1 MMTLPD
7 DVFFDLL
14 RSVFGHIKTPF
25 NKQNLLTDLWAFFSR
40 EDIQRNLASYIDE
53 ADAQVIAAVA
63 VLGNPTA
70 GDLEGF
76 FAGEEDLSDQL
87 LNLEERFIL
96 YRFRDGA
103 DLRLA
108 LNPALAPVLRPA
120 RGKVFPSFPLREDAV
135 EGAAGDVAES
145 AGGNVAEGRSP
156 GAPESGWGDR
166 IFAALFSFFLEEGGS
181 LGAGGRRRKKVMDTG
196 NRIFP
201 GIDLDAALR
210 CFLCLGLIRRPAG
223 SGGEA
228 LSPVDQALGDFRDLD
243 RHSRLVYWAAG
254 LVEAE
259 NGAGNG
265 AGGSGEAIPPQLLRG
280 RIRYLTRLISGI
292 GGFLREG
299 RVYPVKTL
307 GRFLFVLGWEGPPPG
322 SNPPAVEALCG
333 AMVQAGLLCQA
344 PQGYYLPPEPAK
356 GRTVPVLTMDAPF
369 FCLVYPGIDFAD
381 VLALASFTV
390 VRETG
395 AVFRFE
401 LTRESCLRGFERGIG
416 AAEMGE
422 LLVRLSGDRVE
433 PAVLWTLGDW
443 EKRSREVA
451 LFEGTVLVLSPERR
465 YLAETEALSA
475 LIRRELV
482 PGFYWLRPGAR
493 VEEALRKA
501 GVEVFLHS
509 PGPEGEDSPAR
520 AEAGGKDPVR
530 GHRLFPSLGGRP
542 PSAVDDGK
550 GLDAPGQDS
559 TADRDALDPETSS
572 PETTDRDTGDQDTGD
587 RDAGQDMNRDAETL
601 KIRFREA
608 LADRS
613 LSAPERQ
620 ELAAR
625 IERRLVLTES
635 QLSADSVRAEKL
647 EARGLDYVGKA
658 SIARQAISTHSLLE
672 VVWSSP
678 EEGGREQRI
687 LAFPL
692 ALEKSGGES
701 ILVVEDSRGDSQ
713 PSSRGAGNTPRNSGT
728 AVRISGNTIR
738 ISLGKISLLR
748 RIKKSVFEV

>member
-1 MMTLPD
+1 MEVIFHSQDQWKSAMMTLPD

-40 EDIQRNLASYIDE
+40 EDIQQNMAAYLDE
-53 ADAQVIAAVA
+53 ADAQVIAAVT

-70 GDLEGF
+70 GDLERF
-76 FAGEEDLSDQL
+76 FAGDEGLSALL

-108 LNPALAPVLRPA
+108 LNPALAPVIRPLM
-120 RGKVFPSFPLREDAV
+120 GEVFPSFPLREDA
-135 EGAAGDVAES
+135 AADVAD
-145 AGGNVAEGRSP
+145 AAEGRP
-156 GAPESGWGDR
+156 PAAPESGWGDR
-166 IFAALFSFFLEEGGS
+166 IFAALLSFFLEEGGG
-181 LGAGGRRRKKVMDTG
+181 LDGGGRRRKKILDAG
-196 NRIFP
+196 KRIFP
-201 GIDLDAALR
+201 GIDLDAAFR
-210 CFLCLGLIRRPAG
+210 CFLCLGLIRGPAD
-223 SGGEA
+223 SGGEGI
-228 LSPVDQALGDFRDLD
+228 SPADQALGAFRDLG
-243 RHSRLVYWAAG
+243 RQGRLVYWAAG
-254 LVEAE
+254 LIEVEA
-259 NGAGNG
+259 
-265 AGGSGEAIPPQLLRG
+265 GSGEASPLLRG
-280 RIRYLTRLISGI
+280 RIRCLARLINGI
-292 GGFLREG
+292 LGFLKEG

-307 GRFLFVLGWEGPPPG
+307 GRLLFVLEREDPSSG
-322 SNPPAVEALCG
+322 SSPPAVEVFCE
-333 AMVQAGLLCQA
+333 AMVRAGLLRRL
-344 PQGYYLPPEPAK
+344 PQGCCLLPEPSG

-381 VLALASFTV
+381 ILALASFTV

-422 LLVRLSGDRVE
+422 LLVRLSGGRVE

-451 LFEGTVLVLSPERR
+451 LFEGTLLVLSPERR
-465 YLAETEALSA
+465 YLAETETLSV
-475 LIRRELV
+475 LIRRELA
-482 PGFYWLRPGAR
+482 PGFYWLFPGAR

-509 PGPEGEDSPAR
+509 PGSEGEDFPDRAAR
-520 AEAGGKDPVR
+520 AGEKGLSRGHKFFPSLEREGPVFAAADAGKDPVA
-530 GHRLFPSLGGRP
+530 G
-542 PSAVDDGK
+542 
-550 GLDAPGQDS
+550 GLDTGGLD
-559 TADRDALDPETSS
+559 TAG
-572 PETTDRDTGDQDTGD
+572 GDL
-587 RDAGQDMNRDAETL
+587 NRGAEVL
-601 KIRFREA
+601 KARFRQA
-608 LADRS
+608 LEGRS
-613 LSAPERQ
+613 LSASERK

-635 QLSADSVRAEKL
+635 QLSADSMRAEKL

-678 EEGGREQRI
+678 EEGREQQI
-687 LAFPL
+687 MALPL

-701 ILVVEDSRGDSQ
+701 ILVMEDPRGAGDGQ
-713 PSSRGAGNTPRNSGT
+713 PSSRGPGNAARISGNTI
-728 AVRISGNTIR
+728 RISGNTIR